1 MKLQLD
7 FHPEISN
14 EKIQIGNKITLL
26 GSCFSDE
33 IAIRLTNSGFHV
45 VANPFGTIFHPTAL
59 ANLLLTIDLESSVI
73 KRDDLFFSWLAAG
86 SIYSSTKENLIAKLL
101 ELQNYLVDSLRNS
114 SFLFVTF
121 GTAFAYEQEEYG
133 SVVANC
139 HKFPASN
146 FKKVL
151 SSVSEMDQDWNLC
164 LEKIYEINPNIKVVF
179 TVSPVRHIK
188 DGIIENNRS
197 KARLIELTNRFSE
210 MTNTIYFPSYEIVID
225 VLRDYRFYKEDL
237 IHPTNQA
244 VDYIYKQ
251 LEYVFMDEQT
261 QKITEQVRKLKA
273 NQKHKILYPESIKSV
288 EFENVNNEKIADFLK
303 NNPLVFW

>member
-33 IAIRLTNSGFHV
+33 IAIRMRNSGIQV

-86 SIYSSTKENLIAKLL
+86 SIYSSSKENLVSKLL
-101 ELQNYLVDSLRNS
+101 ELQNYLTESIRTS

-121 GTAFAYEQEEYG
+121 GTAFAYEHEKYV

-146 FKKVL
+146 FQKVL

-164 LEKIYEINPNIKVVF
+164 LEKIYDINPNINVVF

-210 MTNTIYFPSYEIVID
+210 MTNTKYFPSYEIVID

-237 IHPTNQA
+237 IHPTNHT

-251 LEYVFMDEQT
+251 LESVFMEEDT
-261 QKITEQVRKLKA
+261 RNITDQVRKLKA
-273 NQKHKILYPESIKSV
+273 YEKHKVLYPESFKTT
-288 EFENVNNEKIADFLK
+288 EFESVKNEKIADFLK
-303 NNPLVFW
+303 NNPKVFW

>member
-1 MKLQLD
+1 
-7 FHPEISN
+7 
-14 EKIQIGNKITLL
+14 
-26 GSCFSDE
+26 
-33 IAIRLTNSGFHV
+33 
-45 VANPFGTIFHPTAL
+45 
-59 ANLLLTIDLESSVI
+59 
-73 KRDDLFFSWLAAG
+73 
-86 SIYSSTKENLIAKLL
+86 
-101 ELQNYLVDSLRNS
+101 
-114 SFLFVTF
+114 
-121 GTAFAYEQEEYG
+121 
-133 SVVANC
+133 
-139 HKFPASN
+139 
-146 FKKVL
+146 
-151 SSVSEMDQDWNLC
+151 MDQDWNLC

-210 MTNTIYFPSYEIVID
+210 MTNTIYFPSYEIIID

-261 QKITEQVRKLKA
+261 QKITEQVRKLKT
-273 NQKHKILYPESIKSV
+273 NQKHKILYPESIKSI

-303 NNPLVFW
+303 NNPRVFW

>member
-33 IAIRLTNSGFHV
+33 IALRMRNSGFHV

-303 NNPLVFW
+303 NNLRVFW

>member
-33 IAIRLTNSGFHV
+33 IAIRMRNSGFHV

-86 SIYSSTKENLIAKLL
+86 SIYSSSKENLVAKLL
-101 ELQNYLVDSLRNS
+101 ELQNYLITSLKTS

-121 GTAFAYEQEEYG
+121 GTAFAYEQEKYG

-146 FKKVL
+146 FQKVL
-151 SSVSEMDQDWNLC
+151 SSVSEMDQDWNLT
-164 LEKIYEINPNIKVVF
+164 LDKIYDINPNINVVF

-251 LEYVFMDEQT
+251 LEYVFMDKQT
-261 QKITEQVRKLKA
+261 QKITEQVRKLKT
-273 NQKHKILYPESIKSV
+273 NQQHKILYPESIKSI
-288 EFENVNNEKIADFLK
+288 EFESVNNEKIADFLK
-303 NNPLVFW
+303 NNPRVFW

>member
-14 EKIQIGNKITLL
+14 EKIQIGNKIILL

-33 IAIRLTNSGFHV
+33 IAIRMRNSGFQV

-59 ANLLLTIDLESSVI
+59 ANLLLTTDVKSSVI

-86 SIYSSTKENLIAKLL
+86 SIYSVGKESLVAKLL
-101 ELQNYLVDSLRNS
+101 ELQKHLIESIRTS

-121 GTAFAYEQEEYG
+121 GTAFAYEHEKYG

-139 HKFPASN
+139 HKFPVSN
-146 FKKVL
+146 FRKVL
-151 SSVSEMDQDWNLC
+151 STVSEMDQDWNLC
-164 LEKIYEINPNIKVVF
+164 LEKIYDINPNINIVF
-179 TVSPVRHIK
+179 TVSPIRHIK

-210 MTNTIYFPSYEIVID
+210 MTNTKYFPSYEIVID

-237 IHPTNQA
+237 IHPTNQT
-244 VDYIYKQ
+244 VDYIYKK
-251 LEYVFMDEQT
+251 LESVFMEEDVRN
-261 QKITEQVRKLKA
+261 ITNQVRKLKA
-273 NQKHKILYPESIKSV
+273 YENHNVLYPESVKTT
-288 EFENVNNEKIADFLK
+288 EFESVKNEKITDFLK
-303 NNPLVFW
+303 NNPTVFW

>member
-7 FHPEISN
+7 FHPEISY

-33 IAIRLTNSGFHV
+33 IAIRLRNSGFHV

-59 ANLLLTIDLESSVI
+59 ANLLLITDVESSVI

-86 SIYSSTKENLIAKLL
+86 SIYSTSKENLVDKLL
-101 ELQNYLVDSLRNS
+101 ELQNYLIDSLRNS

-121 GTAFAYEQEEYG
+121 GTAFAYEHEKYG

-139 HKFPASN
+139 HKLPASN
-146 FKKVL
+146 FLKVL
-151 SSVSEMDQDWNLC
+151 STVSEMDQDWNLC

-303 NNPLVFW
+303 NNPQVFW